1 MRLSREKVNQ
11 LAHGATAELERHAEV
26 KFLQERNQV
35 RLEIRQWLER
45 LLGAEEKID
54 AAVRQKI
61 SSQKREILEASQEWD
76 ILYRRYYQEAMK
88 RLGV

>member
-1 MRLSREKVNQ
+1 MRLSREKVNA
-11 LAHGATAELERHAEV
+11 LAHAATHELAKHPEV
-26 KFLQERNQV
+26 KLLQDRNQI

-45 LLGAEEKID
+45 LLVAEERID

-61 SSQKREILEASQEWD
+61 TSQKREILEASQEWD

-88 RLGV
+88 KLGV